1 MSEILQHAREIL
13 TGAISILLI
22 LVVYFKEARKNNLE
36 LLLSSEYARRKHD
49 MGIVL
54 GSIAIIFA
62 LNVEFGIICA
72 FSTNFINTIL
82 SLCFVVAFFIICYL
96 RADYKERKNKIS
108 NGYST
113 AFSILFLVVFGF
125 IVSNISFTY
134 IMGNVLNYQGTLGQY
149 LIEQTSQDSAEVVG
163 FSNEI
168 SIISK
173 VCKANYFN
181 ACLILSVLEGGFI
194 ATQLLNVS
202 NRESIIKL
210 HLFDDDGEVLPEMYV
225 YSRIGNNFLVGNEPN
240 MRNASE
246 VHKVKLEDIDS
257 NIKTFFSYVPIPEKE
272 KIDKNNTYKFKIV
285 QLFHNKD
292 NIISENKGKKKNK
305 KPIIIHI
312 NADNIIVNESQK
324 TLSLNEPK
332 ESVVAQKE
340 YEKKSEDK
348 KDS

>member
-1 MSEILQHAREIL
+1 MLEFLQQSKEML
-13 TGAISILLI
+13 TVAISILLI
-22 LVVYFKEARKNNLE
+22 LVVHYKEARKNNLE

-49 MGIVL
+49 IGIVL
-54 GSIAIIFA
+54 GAIAIIFA

-72 FSTNFINTIL
+72 FSTDFINTIL
-82 SLCFVVAFFIICYL
+82 LLCFVVACFIVCYCV
-96 RADYKERKNKIS
+96 ANYKETKHKKF

-113 AFSILFLVVFGF
+113 AFLVLFLGVFGVL
-125 IVSNISFTY
+125 VSYIAFTY
-134 IMGNVLNYQGTLGQY
+134 IMRNVFDCKETLGQY
-149 LIEQTSQDSAEVVG
+149 LIKHTSKNVSEVES

-173 VCKANYFN
+173 VCKANYFYV
-181 ACLILSVLEGGFI
+181 CFIISIIEGGII

-225 YSRIGNNFLVGNEPN
+225 YSRIGNNFLVGNEPK

-272 KIDKNNTYKFKIV
+272 KIDKNNTFKFKID

-292 NIISENKGKKKNK
+292 NINSENKGKKKNK
-305 KPIIIHI
+305 KPIIINI
-312 NADNIIVNESQK
+312 NADSVIVNESQK
-324 TLSLNEPK
+324 TLSVNEPK

-340 YEKKSEDK
+340 YEKKI
-348 KDS
+348 